1 MLPLILASSS
11 PYRRELLARLNTP
24 FDCISPNIDE
34 SPNAGEAPE
43 QLVMR
48 LAQNKAEAIANNH
61 HNHLIIASDQ
71 VACLDGEILTK
82 PDNFENAVMQLS
94 SCSGKRVV
102 FHTGLCLLN
111 SQNQN
116 RQFCVEPFTV
126 YFRDLTLKQIERYLK
141 AEEPYDCAGSFKMEG
156 LGISL
161 FSKLEGDDPNALIG
175 LPLIRLIN
183 MLQKESV
190 EIP

>member
-43 QLVMR
+43 QLVVR

-71 VACLDGEILTK
+71 VACLDGKILTK
-82 PDNFENAVMQLS
+82 PGNFENAVMQLS

-126 YFRDLTLKQIERYLK
+126 CFRDLTLKQIERYLK